1 MYVLYLY
8 YIYFVYIYVMCYIY
22 THARRKQPRRKCMYL
37 WLVYMPLSIIK
48 LSSNN
53 FFKNTFFEKL
63 DLLVCSG
70 TFLRKPVY
78 FLLFISY

>member
-8 YIYFVYIYVMCYIY
+8 YIYFVCIYVMCYIY
-22 THARRKQPRRKCMYL
+22 THTHEENSLEENICMYL

-53 FFKNTFFEKL
+53 FFIYSFFEKL
-63 DLLVCSG
+63 VLLVCS
-70 TFLRKPVY
+70 
-78 FLLFISY
+78 

>member
-1 MYVLYLY
+1 
-8 YIYFVYIYVMCYIY
+8 MCYIY
-22 THARRKQPRRKCMYL
+22 THTHEENSLEENICMYL

-63 DLLVCSG
+63 VLLVCS
-70 TFLRKPVY
+70 
-78 FLLFISY
+78 